1 LDWQNGRSSIFSQ
14 IQSGLG
20 RIIKRSFER
29 MTIAEADL
37 SKTGARSLKNRVL
50 WILLGHR
57 TYWLGQLAA
66 WTGIWL
72 LFCAIFVSAL
82 SDIRT
87 TYFLVD
93 QACFCV
99 LGLAATHLL
108 RATFFSLRWDRL
120 GIASQLPRIL
130 AVILLLSG
138 AESWTFTSL
147 RPPLHKQVSAR
158 LVQRTEPFGP
168 RIRRGEGGEAAF
180 PSVARFSFEFAKSLL
195 TLFAW
200 AAIYFGYRLQQ
211 MLKTVQFDRL
221 RLDAAVKES
230 ELKALRS
237 QVNPHFLFNSLNTIR
252 ALIDED
258 RLKAREGITRLA
270 ELFRASLRSSEV
282 DTVSLRTELQT
293 VNAYLAL
300 EKLRFED
307 RLQFRMEVDPKAME
321 MTIPPFVLQ
330 TIIENA
336 FKHGIYPQS
345 AGGVIRCV
353 IRAMPT
359 GMALSVTNPGR
370 LPPPEKY
377 RESGIA
383 NVRGRLKLIYG
394 ADAKLDIVED
404 EQKLVTVNMFL
415 PQS

>member
-1 LDWQNGRSSIFSQ
+1 
-14 IQSGLG
+14 
-20 RIIKRSFER
+20 
-29 MTIAEADL
+29 MTIAEAHPTNAD
-37 SKTGARSLKNRVL
+37 ARSLKNKAL
-50 WILLGHR
+50 WLLFGHR
-57 TYWLGQLAA
+57 TYWLGQVAA
-66 WTGIWL
+66 WVGIWL
-72 LFCAIFVSAL
+72 LFCAIFISAL
-82 SDIRT
+82 SDVRT

-93 QACFCV
+93 QAFFCA

-108 RATFFSLRWDRL
+108 RAIFFFFRWDAL
-120 GIASQLPRIL
+120 NLVSQLSRVFLMIL
-130 AVILLLSG
+130 VLSA

-147 RPPLHKQVSAR
+147 RPPLHHEVSTR
-158 LVQRTEPFGP
+158 WVPRPQTLGP
-168 RIRRGEGGEAAF
+168 RVHRDETAEATF
-180 PSVARFSFEFAKSLL
+180 PNLVRFSFEFAKTLL

-211 MLKTVQFDRL
+211 MLKRVQLDRL

-270 ELFRASLRSSEV
+270 ELFRASLRSSQV
-282 DTVSLRTELQT
+282 DTVSLRAELQT

-307 RLQFRMEVDPKAME
+307 RLQIQMEVDPKAME

-330 TIIENA
+330 TLIENA

-345 AGGVIRCV
+345 AGGVISCA
-353 IRAMPT
+353 IQAIPA
-359 GMALSVTNPGR
+359 GMNVSVTNPGR
-370 LPPPEKY
+370 LPSEEKY
-377 RESGIA
+377 QESGIA
-383 NVRGRLKLIYG
+383 NARARLKLIYG
-394 ADAKLDIVED
+394 EKAALEIVQEGPLLVMVKL
-404 EQKLVTVNMFL
+404 FL
-415 PQS
+415 PQN

>member
-1 LDWQNGRSSIFSQ
+1 
-14 IQSGLG
+14 
-20 RIIKRSFER
+20 
-29 MTIAEADL
+29 MTIAEVDPGKAE
-37 SKTGARSLKNRVL
+37 ARSPKARVL
-50 WILLGHR
+50 WILFGHR

-66 WTGIWL
+66 WVGIWL
-72 LFCAIFVSAL
+72 LFCAIFVAAL
-82 SDIRT
+82 TDART

-93 QACFCV
+93 EAFFCV
-99 LGLAATHLL
+99 LGLIATHLL
-108 RATFFSLRWDRL
+108 RAIFFFLRWDRQAL
-120 GIASQLPRIL
+120 VSQLPRL
-130 AVILLLSG
+130 LLVILLLSAG
-138 AESWTFTSL
+138 EAWTVISF
-147 RPPLHKQVSAR
+147 RPPLHHEVSAR
-158 LVQRTEPFGP
+158 FVPHGQFQSPRMRRVEISESPFP
-168 RIRRGEGGEAAF
+168 TL
-180 PSVARFSFEFAKSLL
+180 ARFSFQFAKSLL

-211 MLKTVQFDRL
+211 MLKTAQLDRL
-221 RLDAAVKES
+221 RLDAAVKEA

-282 DTVSLRTELQT
+282 DTVPLRTELQT

-307 RLQFRMEVDPKAME
+307 RLQIEMDIDPKATE
-321 MTIPPFVLQ
+321 MSIPPFVLQ
-330 TIIENA
+330 TLIENA

-345 AGGVIRCV
+345 AGGVISCV
-353 IRAMPT
+353 IQATPG
-359 GMALSVTNPGR
+359 GMNVSVTNPGQ
-370 LPPPEKY
+370 LPTIEKY

-383 NVRGRLKLIYG
+383 NARGRLKLIYG
-394 ADAKLDIVED
+394 ANATLDIVQD
-404 EQKLVTVNMFL
+404 EPKLVTVKMFL

>member
-1 LDWQNGRSSIFSQ
+1 M
-14 IQSGLG
+14 
-20 RIIKRSFER
+20 II
-29 MTIAEADL
+29 ADAHPNNAD
-37 SKTGARSLKNRVL
+37 ARSPKNKVL
-50 WILLGHR
+50 WLLFGHR

-66 WTGIWL
+66 WVGIWL

-82 SDIRT
+82 SDVRT
-87 TYFLVD
+87 TYFLLD
-93 QACFCV
+93 QAFFCV

-108 RATFFSLRWDRL
+108 RAIFFFFHWDAL
-120 GIASQLPRIL
+120 NLVSQLSRVLLIIL
-130 AVILLLSG
+130 VLSA

-147 RPPLHKQVSAR
+147 RPPLHHEVSAR
-158 LVQRTEPFGP
+158 LVPRPQLLGP
-168 RIRRGEGGEAAF
+168 RIHRNEMPEATF
-180 PSVARFSFEFAKSLL
+180 PNLVRFSFEFAKTLL

-211 MLKTVQFDRL
+211 MLKRVQLDRL
-221 RLDAAVKES
+221 RLDAAVKEA

-270 ELFRASLRSSEV
+270 ELFRASLRSSQV
-282 DTVSLRTELQT
+282 DTVSLRAELQT

-307 RLQFRMEVDPKAME
+307 RLQIQMDVDAKAME

-330 TIIENA
+330 TLIENA

-345 AGGVIRCV
+345 AGGVISCV
-353 IRAMPT
+353 IRTTPG
-359 GMALSVTNPGR
+359 GMNVSVTNPGR
-370 LPPPEKY
+370 LPSEEKY
-377 RESGIA
+377 KESGIA
-383 NVRGRLKLIYG
+383 NARARLKLIYG
-394 ADAKLDIVED
+394 EKAALDILQEGPLLVMV
-404 EQKLVTVNMFL
+404 KLFL

>member
-1 LDWQNGRSSIFSQ
+1 
-14 IQSGLG
+14 
-20 RIIKRSFER
+20 
-29 MTIAEADL
+29 M
-37 SKTGARSLKNRVL
+37 
-50 WILLGHR
+50 
-57 TYWLGQLAA
+57 GQLTA
-66 WTGIWL
+66 WLGIWL

-82 SDIRT
+82 SDVRT

-93 QACFCV
+93 QAFFCA

-108 RATFFSLRWDRL
+108 RAIFFFFRWDAL
-120 GIASQLPRIL
+120 GLASQLSRVLLMIL
-130 AVILLLSG
+130 VLSA

-147 RPPLHKQVSAR
+147 RPPLHHEVSAR
-158 LVQRTEPFGP
+158 LVPRLEPVGP
-168 RIRRGEGGEAAF
+168 RMHRNETAQANF
-180 PSVARFSFEFAKSLL
+180 PNLVRFSFEFAKTLL

-211 MLKTVQFDRL
+211 MLKRAQLDRL

-270 ELFRASLRSSEV
+270 ELFRASLRSSQV

-307 RLQFRMEVDPKAME
+307 RLQIQMDVDPQAME

-330 TIIENA
+330 TLIENA

-345 AGGVIRCV
+345 AGGVIGCV
-353 IRAMPT
+353 VRVAGA
-359 GMALSVTNPGR
+359 GMNVSVTNPGQ
-370 LPPPEKY
+370 LPSEEKY
-377 RESGIA
+377 QESGIA
-383 NVRGRLKLIYG
+383 NARARLKLIYG
-394 ADAKLDIVED
+394 EKATLDIVQEGPLSVMV
-404 EQKLVTVNMFL
+404 KMFL

>member
-1 LDWQNGRSSIFSQ
+1 
-14 IQSGLG
+14 
-20 RIIKRSFER
+20 
-29 MTIAEADL
+29 MTSAEADL
-37 SKTGARSLKNRVL
+37 KDIDARSPKNRVL
-50 WILLGHR
+50 WVLFGHR
-57 TYWLGQLAA
+57 TYWLGQIAA
-66 WTGIWL
+66 WVGIWL
-72 LFCAIFVSAL
+72 LFSAIFVSAL
-82 SDIRT
+82 SDVRT

-93 QACFCV
+93 QAFFCV
-99 LGLAATHLL
+99 LGLTATHLL
-108 RATFFSLRWDRL
+108 RAIFFLFHWDAL
-120 GIASQLPRIL
+120 GLASQFWR
-130 AVILLLSG
+130 VLLLILMLSA

-147 RPPLHKQVSAR
+147 RPPLHREVSTR
-158 LVQRTEPFGP
+158 LIPKPQTLGP
-168 RIRRGEGGEAAF
+168 SIHRNEIPETKF
-180 PSVARFSFEFAKSLL
+180 PYLVRLWFEFAKTLL

-211 MLKTVQFDRL
+211 MLKTAQLDRL

-282 DTVSLRTELQT
+282 DTVSLRTELHT
-293 VNAYLAL
+293 VNAYLGL

-307 RLQFRMEVDPKAME
+307 RLQIRMEVDPKATE

-330 TIIENA
+330 TLVENA

-345 AGGVIRCV
+345 AGGIISCV
-353 IRAMPT
+353 IQATPT
-359 GMALSVTNPGR
+359 GMQVSVTNPGR
-370 LPPPEKY
+370 LPPEEKY

-383 NVRGRLKLIYG
+383 NARGRLKLIYG
-394 ADAKLDIVED
+394 ENATLDIVQE
-404 EQKLVTVNMFL
+404 EPSVVAVKMFL
-415 PQS
+415 PQDAK

>member
-1 LDWQNGRSSIFSQ
+1 
-14 IQSGLG
+14 
-20 RIIKRSFER
+20 

-37 SKTGARSLKNRVL
+37 SNAAARSRKNRVL
-50 WILLGHR
+50 WILFGHR
-57 TYWLGQLAA
+57 TYWWGQLAA
-66 WTGIWL
+66 WIGLWL

-93 QACFCV
+93 QVFFCV

-108 RATFFSLRWDRL
+108 RAVFFLLHWDTL
-120 GIASQLPRIL
+120 GL
-130 AVILLLSG
+130 AAQYSRVLLMILLLSAG
-138 AESWTFTSL
+138 ESWTFTWL
-147 RPPLHKQVSAR
+147 RPPLHHEVSTR
-158 LVQRTEPFGP
+158 LVPRQTLEP
-168 RIRRGEGGEAAF
+168 RIHRNENAETKF
-180 PSVARFSFEFAKSLL
+180 PNLVRLSFEFAKTLL

-211 MLKTVQFDRL
+211 MLKTAQLDRL

-258 RLKAREGITRLA
+258 RQKAREGITRLA
-270 ELFRASLRSSEV
+270 ELFRASLRSSQV
-282 DTVSLRTELQT
+282 DTVSLRTEVQT

-307 RLQFRMEVDPKAME
+307 RLQIRMDVDPKAME

-330 TIIENA
+330 TLIENA

-345 AGGVIRCV
+345 AGGLISCV
-353 IRAMPT
+353 IQASPG
-359 GMALSVTNPGR
+359 GMSILVSNPGQ
-370 LPPPEKY
+370 LPPEEKY

-383 NVRGRLKLIYG
+383 NARGRLKLIYG
-394 ADAKLDIVED
+394 DHATLDIVQENPSV
-404 EQKLVTVNMFL
+404 VTVKMSL
-415 PQS
+415 PQT

>member
-1 LDWQNGRSSIFSQ
+1 
-14 IQSGLG
+14 
-20 RIIKRSFER
+20 
-29 MTIAEADL
+29 MTIAQVDL
-37 SKTGARSLKNRVL
+37 GKAEARSPKVGLL
-50 WILLGHR
+50 WILFGHR

-66 WTGIWL
+66 WAGIWL
-72 LFCAIFVSAL
+72 LFCAIFVAAL
-82 SDIRT
+82 SDART

-93 QACFCV
+93 EAFFCV
-99 LGLAATHLL
+99 LGLIATHLL
-108 RATFFSLRWDRL
+108 RAIFFFLHWDTHGL
-120 GIASQLPRIL
+120 AYQLPR
-130 AVILLLSG
+130 LLLVIFLLSAG
-138 AESWTFTSL
+138 ESWTFISF
-147 RPPLHKQVSAR
+147 RPPLHHEVSAR
-158 LVQRTEPFGP
+158 IGPHAQFQGP
-168 RIRRGEGGEAAF
+168 RMRRAENSESSF
-180 PSVARFSFEFAKSLL
+180 PTVARFSFQFAKSLL

-211 MLKTVQFDRL
+211 MLKTAQLDRL

-282 DTVSLRTELQT
+282 DTVPLRTELQT

-307 RLQFRMEVDPKAME
+307 RLQIEMEVDPKAAE
-321 MTIPPFVLQ
+321 MSIPPFVLQ
-330 TIIENA
+330 TLIENA

-345 AGGVIRCV
+345 AGGVISCL
-353 IRAMPT
+353 IEATPG
-359 GMALSVTNPGR
+359 GMNVSVTNPGR
-370 LPPPEKY
+370 LPPEEKY

-383 NVRGRLKLIYG
+383 NARARLKLIYG
-394 ADAKLDIVED
+394 ANATLDIVQD
-404 EQKLVTVNMFL
+404 EPKLVTVKMFV

>member
-1 LDWQNGRSSIFSQ
+1 
-14 IQSGLG
+14 
-20 RIIKRSFER
+20 
-29 MTIAEADL
+29 MTIAEVDL
-37 SKTGARSLKNRVL
+37 SKPDVRAPRPSVL
-50 WILLGHR
+50 WIVFGHKA
-57 TYWLGQLAA
+57 YWFGQLAA
-66 WTGIWL
+66 WSGIWL

-87 TYFLVD
+87 TFFLVD
-93 QACFCV
+93 QAFFCV
-99 LGLAATHLL
+99 LGLVATHLL
-108 RATFFSLRWDRL
+108 RAIFFFLHWDRL
-120 GIASQLPRIL
+120 GVVSQLPRL
-130 AVILLLSG
+130 LMVILVLSAG
-138 AESWTFTSL
+138 ESWTFTSF
-147 RPPLHKQVSAR
+147 RPPLHHEVSAR
-158 LVQRTEPFGP
+158 IVPHTLPPGP
-168 RIRRGEGGEAAF
+168 RMRRSENAETQF
-180 PSVARFSFEFAKSLL
+180 PAMARFSFEFAKSLL

-211 MLKTVQFDRL
+211 MLKTAQLDRL

-307 RLQFRMEVDPKAME
+307 RLQITMDVDPKAME
-321 MTIPPFVLQ
+321 LSIPPFVLQ
-330 TIIENA
+330 TLIENA

-345 AGGVIRCV
+345 AGGVITCV
-353 IRAMPT
+353 IRSTPA
-359 GMALSVTNPGR
+359 GMNVSVTNPGQ
-370 LPPPEKY
+370 LPSEEKY
-377 RESGIA
+377 KESGIA
-383 NVRGRLKLIYG
+383 NARGRLKLIYG
-394 ADAKLDIVED
+394 ANATLDIVQD
-404 EQKLVTVNMFL
+404 EPKLVTVKMFL
-415 PQS
+415 PQT

>member
-1 LDWQNGRSSIFSQ
+1 
-14 IQSGLG
+14 
-20 RIIKRSFER
+20 
-29 MTIAEADL
+29 MTITAVDL
-37 SKTGARSLKNRVL
+37 SKRDALSSRNRVL
-50 WILLGHR
+50 WILFGHG
-57 TYWLGQLAA
+57 TYWLVQLAA
-66 WTGIWL
+66 WAGIWL
-72 LFCAIFVSAL
+72 LFSAIFVTAL
-82 SDIRT
+82 SDVRT
-87 TYFLVD
+87 TYFLFD
-93 QACFCV
+93 QAFFCV

-108 RATFFSLRWDRL
+108 RATFFFLRWNSL
-120 GIASQLPRIL
+120 GLVSQLPRVLSLIFVL
-130 AVILLLSG
+130 SAV
-138 AESWTFTSL
+138 ESWTFTTF
-147 RPPLHKQVSAR
+147 RPPLHHEVTARFVPYAQPQGLRAHRVESPESSFPYVAR
-158 LVQRTEPFGP
+158 L
-168 RIRRGEGGEAAF
+168 
-180 PSVARFSFEFAKSLL
+180 SFEFAKCLL

-211 MLKTVQFDRL
+211 MLKTAQLDRL

-307 RLQFRMEVDPKAME
+307 RLQITMDVDPKAME
-321 MTIPPFVLQ
+321 MSIPPFVLQ
-330 TIIENA
+330 TLIENA

-345 AGGVIRCV
+345 AGGVITCA
-353 IRAMPT
+353 IQATPA
-359 GMALSVTNPGR
+359 GMTVSVTNPGR
-370 LPPPEKY
+370 LPSEEKY

-383 NVRGRLKLIYG
+383 NARGRLKLIYG
-394 ADAKLDIVED
+394 ANAILDIVQD
-404 EQKLVTVNMFL
+404 EPKLVTVKMFL
-415 PQS
+415 PQT

>member
-1 LDWQNGRSSIFSQ
+1 
-14 IQSGLG
+14 
-20 RIIKRSFER
+20 
-29 MTIAEADL
+29 MTIAEADFG
-37 SKTGARSLKNRVL
+37 KAEARSAKARVL
-50 WILLGHR
+50 WILFGHR

-66 WTGIWL
+66 WAGIWL
-72 LFCAIFVSAL
+72 LFCAIFVAAL
-82 SDIRT
+82 SDART

-93 QACFCV
+93 EIFFCV
-99 LGLAATHLL
+99 LGLIATHIL
-108 RATFFSLRWDRL
+108 RAIFFFLHWDRQGL
-120 GIASQLPRIL
+120 ASQLPRL
-130 AVILLLSG
+130 LVVIFLLSA
-138 AESWTFTSL
+138 AESWTFISL
-147 RPPLHKQVSAR
+147 RPPLHRQVSAR
-158 LVQRTEPFGP
+158 IVRHGQPEGQRMRRVQISEST
-168 RIRRGEGGEAAF
+168 F
-180 PSVARFSFEFAKSLL
+180 PTLARFSFQFAKSLL

-211 MLKTVQFDRL
+211 MLKTAQLDRL

-230 ELKALRS
+230 ELKALRT

-282 DTVSLRTELQT
+282 HTVPLRTELQT

-307 RLQFRMEVDPKAME
+307 RLQIEMNIDPKATE
-321 MTIPPFVLQ
+321 MSIPPFVLQ
-330 TIIENA
+330 TLIENA

-345 AGGVIRCV
+345 AGGVISCV
-353 IRAMPT
+353 IQATPN
-359 GMALSVTNPGR
+359 GMHVSVTNPGQ
-370 LPPPEKY
+370 LPPEEKF

-383 NVRGRLKLIYG
+383 NARARLKLIYG
-394 ADAKLDIVED
+394 ANATLDIVQD
-404 EQKLVTVNMFL
+404 EPKLVTVKMFI

>member
-1 LDWQNGRSSIFSQ
+1 
-14 IQSGLG
+14 
-20 RIIKRSFER
+20 

-37 SKTGARSLKNRVL
+37 SNTAARSPKNRVR
-50 WILLGHR
+50 WILFGHR
-57 TYWLGQLAA
+57 TYWWGQLAA
-66 WTGIWL
+66 WIGIWL

-82 SDIRT
+82 SDVRT

-93 QACFCV
+93 QAFFCV

-108 RATFFSLRWDRL
+108 RASFFLLHWNAL
-120 GIASQLPRIL
+120 GLASQFWRVLL
-130 AVILLLSG
+130 LILLLSA

-147 RPPLHKQVSAR
+147 RPPLHHEVSAR
-158 LVQRTEPFGP
+158 LVPKSQSLGP
-168 RIRRGEGGEAAF
+168 RMHRNEISEATF
-180 PSVARFSFEFAKSLL
+180 PNLVRFSFEFAKTLL

-211 MLKTVQFDRL
+211 MLKTAQMDRL

-282 DTVSLRTELQT
+282 NTVSLRTELQT
-293 VNAYLAL
+293 VNAYLGL

-307 RLQFRMEVDPKAME
+307 RLQIRMEVDPKAME

-330 TIIENA
+330 TLVENA

-345 AGGVIRCV
+345 AGGEISCV
-353 IRAMPT
+353 IQATPS
-359 GMALSVTNPGR
+359 GMNVSVTNPGQ
-370 LPPPEKY
+370 LPSEEKY

-394 ADAKLDIVED
+394 QNATLNIVQE
-404 EQKLVTVNMFL
+404 EPRVVTVKMFL
-415 PQS
+415 PQT

>member
-1 LDWQNGRSSIFSQ
+1 
-14 IQSGLG
+14 
-20 RIIKRSFER
+20 
-29 MTIAEADL
+29 MTIAAVDL
-37 SKTGARSLKNRVL
+37 SKAQARSPKARVL
-50 WILLGHR
+50 WILFGHR

-66 WTGIWL
+66 WAGIWL
-72 LFCAIFVSAL
+72 LFCAIFVAAL
-82 SDIRT
+82 SDART

-93 QACFCV
+93 EFFFCL
-99 LGLAATHLL
+99 LGLIATHLL
-108 RATFFSLRWDRL
+108 RAIFFFLHWDRL
-120 GIASQLPRIL
+120 GWVSQWPRL
-130 AVILLLSG
+130 LLVILLLSAG
-138 AESWTFTSL
+138 EAWTFISF
-147 RPPLHKQVSAR
+147 RPPLHHEVSAR
-158 LVQRTEPFGP
+158 IVPHVQPQGMRLHRAETSESS
-168 RIRRGEGGEAAF
+168 F
-180 PSVARFSFEFAKSLL
+180 PTLARFSFQFAKSLL

-211 MLKTVQFDRL
+211 MLKSAQVDRL

-293 VNAYLAL
+293 VSAYLAL

-307 RLQFRMEVDPKAME
+307 RLQIEMDIEPKAME
-321 MTIPPFVLQ
+321 MSIPPFVLQ
-330 TIIENA
+330 TLIENA

-345 AGGVIRCV
+345 AGGVISCL
-353 IRAMPT
+353 IRATPT
-359 GMALSVTNPGR
+359 GMSVWVTNPGR
-370 LPPPEKY
+370 LPSEEKY

-383 NVRGRLKLIYG
+383 NARGRLKLIYG
-394 ADAKLDIVED
+394 ANATLDIIQE
-404 EQKLVTVNMFL
+404 EPKLVTVKMFL
-415 PQS
+415 PQT

>member
-1 LDWQNGRSSIFSQ
+1 
-14 IQSGLG
+14 
-20 RIIKRSFER
+20 
-29 MTIAEADL
+29 MTIAEVDL
-37 SKTGARSLKNRVL
+37 GKAEARSPKASVS
-50 WILLGHR
+50 WILFGHR
-57 TYWLGQLAA
+57 TYWLGQLATWA
-66 WTGIWL
+66 GIWL
-72 LFCAIFVSAL
+72 LFCAIFVAAL
-82 SDIRT
+82 SDART

-93 QACFCV
+93 EAFFCV
-99 LGLAATHLL
+99 LGLIATHLL
-108 RATFFSLRWDRL
+108 RAIFFFLHWDSRGL
-120 GIASQLPRIL
+120 AFQLPR
-130 AVILLLSG
+130 LLLVIFLLSAG
-138 AESWTFTSL
+138 ESWTFISF
-147 RPPLHKQVSAR
+147 RPPLHREVSAR
-158 LVQRTEPFGP
+158 FVPLGQRQGP
-168 RIRRGEGGEAAF
+168 RMRRVENSESSF
-180 PSVARFSFEFAKSLL
+180 PILARFSFQFAKSLL

-211 MLKTVQFDRL
+211 MLKSAQLDRL

-282 DTVSLRTELQT
+282 DTVPLRTELQT

-307 RLQFRMEVDPKAME
+307 RLQIEMDVDPKAAE
-321 MTIPPFVLQ
+321 MSIPPFVLQ
-330 TIIENA
+330 TLIENA

-345 AGGVIRCV
+345 AGGVISCV
-353 IRAMPT
+353 IQAT
-359 GMALSVTNPGR
+359 AAGMNVSVTNPGR
-370 LPPPEKY
+370 LPPEEKY

-383 NVRGRLKLIYG
+383 NARARLRLIYG
-394 ADAKLDIVED
+394 AKATLDIVQD
-404 EQKLVTVNMFL
+404 EPKFVTVKMVI

>member
-1 LDWQNGRSSIFSQ
+1 
-14 IQSGLG
+14 
-20 RIIKRSFER
+20 
-29 MTIAEADL
+29 MTIAEVGL
-37 SKTGARSLKNRVL
+37 SKPDVRAPKPSVL
-50 WILLGHR
+50 WIVFGHR
-57 TYWLGQLAA
+57 TYWFGQLIA
-66 WTGIWL
+66 WAGIWL

-87 TYFLVD
+87 TFFLVD
-93 QACFCV
+93 QAFFCV
-99 LGLAATHLL
+99 LGLVATHLL
-108 RATFFSLRWDRL
+108 RAIFFFLHWDRL
-120 GIASQLPRIL
+120 GVAPQLPR
-130 AVILLLSG
+130 LLLMIFLLSAG
-138 AESWTFTSL
+138 ESWTFTSF
-147 RPPLHKQVSAR
+147 RPPLHHEVSAR
-158 LVQRTEPFGP
+158 IVPHPQPLGLGP
-168 RIRRGEGGEAAF
+168 RIHRAENSESAF
-180 PSVARFSFEFAKSLL
+180 PGVARFSFEFAKSLL

-211 MLKTVQFDRL
+211 MLKTAQLDRL
-221 RLDAAVKES
+221 RLDAAIKES

-307 RLQFRMEVDPKAME
+307 RLQINMDVEPKAMD
-321 MTIPPFVLQ
+321 MSIPPFVLQ
-330 TIIENA
+330 TLIENA

-345 AGGVIRCV
+345 SGGVITCV
-353 IRAMPT
+353 IRSNPA
-359 GMALSVTNPGR
+359 GMNVSVTNPGR
-370 LPPPEKY
+370 LPSEEKY

-383 NVRGRLKLIYG
+383 NARGRLKLIYG
-394 ADAKLDIVED
+394 ADATLDISQD
-404 EQKLVTVNMFL
+404 QPKLVTVKMFL
-415 PQS
+415 PQK

>member
-1 LDWQNGRSSIFSQ
+1 
-14 IQSGLG
+14 
-20 RIIKRSFER
+20 
-29 MTIAEADL
+29 MTIAAADL
-37 SKTGARSLKNRVL
+37 SNTDARSLKNRVL
-50 WILLGHR
+50 WILFGHR
-57 TYWLGQLAA
+57 TYWLGQVAA
-66 WTGIWL
+66 WVGIWL
-72 LFCAIFVSAL
+72 LFCAIFISAL
-82 SDIRT
+82 SDVRT

-93 QACFCV
+93 QAFFCV

-108 RATFFSLRWDRL
+108 RAIFFFFRWDAL
-120 GIASQLPRIL
+120 SLVSQLSRVLLMIL
-130 AVILLLSG
+130 VLSA

-147 RPPLHKQVSAR
+147 RPPLHHEVSTR
-158 LVQRTEPFGP
+158 LVPRPESLGP
-168 RIRRGEGGEAAF
+168 RMHRNETEEATF
-180 PSVARFSFEFAKSLL
+180 PSLVRFSFEFAKTLL

-211 MLKTVQFDRL
+211 MLKTAQLDRL

-252 ALIDED
+252 ALIEED

-270 ELFRASLRSSEV
+270 ELFRASLRSSQV
-282 DTVSLRTELQT
+282 DTVSLRAELQT

-307 RLQFRMEVDPKAME
+307 RLQIQMEVDPKAME

-330 TIIENA
+330 TLIENA

-345 AGGVIRCV
+345 AGGVISCV
-353 IRAMPT
+353 IQAAPN
-359 GMALSVTNPGR
+359 GMQVLVTNPGQ
-370 LPPPEKY
+370 LPSEEKY

-383 NVRGRLKLIYG
+383 NARARLKLIYG
-394 ADAKLDIVED
+394 ENATLEMVQEEPRVVEV
-404 EQKLVTVNMFL
+404 KMFL
-415 PQS
+415 PQA

>member
-1 LDWQNGRSSIFSQ
+1 
-14 IQSGLG
+14 
-20 RIIKRSFER
+20 
-29 MTIAEADL
+29 MIAEAHPINAD
-37 SKTGARSLKNRVL
+37 ARSPKNKTL
-50 WILLGHR
+50 WLLFGHR

-66 WTGIWL
+66 WVGIWL

-82 SDIRT
+82 SDVRT

-93 QACFCV
+93 QAFFCV

-108 RATFFSLRWDRL
+108 RAIFFFFRWDAL
-120 GIASQLPRIL
+120 NLVSQLSRVLLIIL
-130 AVILLLSG
+130 VLSA
-138 AESWTFTSL
+138 AESWTFTWL
-147 RPPLHKQVSAR
+147 RPPLHHEVSTR
-158 LVQRTEPFGP
+158 LVPRPQLPGP
-168 RIRRGEGGEAAF
+168 RIHRNEPTEATF
-180 PSVARFSFEFAKSLL
+180 PNLARFSFEFAKTLL

-211 MLKTVQFDRL
+211 MLKEAQLDRL
-221 RLDAAVKES
+221 RLDAAVKEA

-270 ELFRASLRSSEV
+270 ELFRASLRSSQV
-282 DTVSLRTELQT
+282 DTVSLRAELQT

-307 RLQFRMEVDPKAME
+307 RLQIQMDVDPKAME

-330 TIIENA
+330 TLIENA

-345 AGGVIRCV
+345 AGGVISCV
-353 IRAMPT
+353 VQTSPA
-359 GMALSVTNPGR
+359 GMNISVTNPGR
-370 LPPPEKY
+370 LPSEEKY
-377 RESGIA
+377 QESGIA
-383 NVRGRLKLIYG
+383 NARARLKLIYG
-394 ADAKLDIVED
+394 EKAALDIAQEGPLLVLV
-404 EQKLVTVNMFL
+404 KLFL

>member
-1 LDWQNGRSSIFSQ
+1 
-14 IQSGLG
+14 
-20 RIIKRSFER
+20 
-29 MTIAEADL
+29 MTIADAHPNNAD
-37 SKTGARSLKNRVL
+37 ARSLKNKAV
-50 WILLGHR
+50 WLLFGHR

-66 WTGIWL
+66 WVGIWL
-72 LFCAIFVSAL
+72 LFCAIFISAL
-82 SDIRT
+82 SDVRT

-93 QACFCV
+93 QAFFCV

-108 RATFFSLRWDRL
+108 RAIFFFFRWDAL
-120 GIASQLPRIL
+120 SLVSQLSRVLLMIL
-130 AVILLLSG
+130 VLSA

-147 RPPLHKQVSAR
+147 RPPLHHEVSTR
-158 LVQRTEPFGP
+158 LVPRPQPLGP
-168 RIRRGEGGEAAF
+168 RMNRNETTEATF
-180 PSVARFSFEFAKSLL
+180 PNLVRFSFEFAKTLL

-211 MLKTVQFDRL
+211 MLKRVQLDRL
-221 RLDAAVKES
+221 RLDAAVKEA

-270 ELFRASLRSSEV
+270 ELFRASLRSSQV
-282 DTVSLRTELQT
+282 DTVSLRAELQT

-307 RLQFRMEVDPKAME
+307 RLQIQMEVDPKAME

-330 TIIENA
+330 TLIENA

-345 AGGVIRCV
+345 AGGVISCV
-353 IRAMPT
+353 IRAIPG
-359 GMALSVTNPGR
+359 GMNISVTNPGR
-370 LPPPEKY
+370 LPSEEKY
-377 RESGIA
+377 QESGIA
-383 NVRGRLKLIYG
+383 NARARLKLIYG
-394 ADAKLDIVED
+394 EEAALDIVQEGPL
-404 EQKLVTVNMFL
+404 LVMVKMFL
-415 PQS
+415 PQK

>member
-1 LDWQNGRSSIFSQ
+1 
-14 IQSGLG
+14 
-20 RIIKRSFER
+20 
-29 MTIAEADL
+29 MTIAAADL
-37 SKTGARSLKNRVL
+37 SNIGARSPKNRVL
-50 WILLGHR
+50 WILFGHR
-57 TYWLGQLAA
+57 TYWWGQLSA
-66 WTGIWL
+66 WAGIWL

-82 SDIRT
+82 SDVRT

-93 QACFCV
+93 QVFFCV

-108 RATFFSLRWDRL
+108 RAIFFSLHWDAL
-120 GIASQLPRIL
+120 GLASQFWRVLL
-130 AVILLLSG
+130 LILLLSA

-147 RPPLHKQVSAR
+147 LPPLHHEVSTR
-158 LVQRTEPFGP
+158 LLPRPESLGP
-168 RIRRGEGGEAAF
+168 RMHRNEASEATF
-180 PSVARFSFEFAKSLL
+180 PNLVRFSFEFAKTLL

-211 MLKTVQFDRL
+211 MLKTAQLDRL

-293 VNAYLAL
+293 VNAYLGL

-307 RLQFRMEVDPKAME
+307 RLQIRMEVDPKAME

-330 TIIENA
+330 TLVENA

-345 AGGVIRCV
+345 AGGVISCV
-353 IRAMPT
+353 IQATPE
-359 GMALSVTNPGR
+359 GMQVSVTNPGQ
-370 LPPPEKY
+370 LPSEEKY

-383 NVRGRLKLIYG
+383 NARARLKLIYG
-394 ADAKLDIVED
+394 ESAILDIVQE
-404 EQKLVTVNMFL
+404 EPRVVTVKMFL
-415 PQS
+415 PQV